1 MLFQITSGRGP
12 IECELAVGLY
22 LEWLL
27 RRYPQALVKEMRR
40 TAPIEAGGRML
51 TPYKSVL
58 VEIPSGSFPAA
69 GSVQWICPSPVR
81 KGHRRKNWFIKVSVM
96 PDASIPDMYSDSGLH
111 PAKLDKRVMRV
122 ETFRSPGK
130 GGQNVNKV
138 ETGVRITHVP
148 TGLVSTS
155 VTARTQ
161 AANKKLALERL
172 REKIAWHN
180 DEQKRCMET
189 TTWNTHNIL
198 QRGNAVAVFR
208 GLSFDPDNPV
218 NEEENSHDYSA
229 EKVMAHCREVRK
241 KLSFPLPKWL
251 LQIEETLLSVQDR
264 EREAPLRKEVAE
276 ALRASLIKN
285 HALYRELAK

>member
-27 RRYPQALVKEMRR
+27 RQNPQAVVKEMRHS
-40 TAPIEAGGRML
+40 APVEAGGKML
-51 TPYKSVL
+51 TPYKSIL
-58 VEIPSGSFPAA
+58 VEIPSGCLPVE

-81 KGHRRKNWFIKVSVM
+81 KGHRRKNWFIKVSAM
-96 PDASIPDMYSDSGLH
+96 SDASIPGVYSDSGLH
-111 PAKLDKRVMRV
+111 PAKPDKRTMRV

-148 TGLVSTS
+148 TGLVAAS

-172 REKIAWHN
+172 REMITRHN
-180 DEQKRCMET
+180 DERERIVET
-189 TTWNTHNIL
+189 TKWGTHNTL
-198 QRGNAVAVFR
+198 QRGDAVAVFS
-208 GLSFDPDNPV
+208 GISF
-218 NEEENSHDYSA
+218 NSL
-229 EKVMAHCREVRK
+229 K
-241 KLSFPLPKWL
+241 
-251 LQIEETLLSVQDR
+251 
-264 EREAPLRKEVAE
+264 
-276 ALRASLIKN
+276 
-285 HALYRELAK
+285 

>member
-1 MLFQITSGRGP
+1 MLFQISSGRGP

-27 RRYPQALVKEMRR
+27 RQNPQALVKEVRQG
-40 TAPIEAGGRML
+40 APIEADRKRL

-58 VEIPSGSFPAA
+58 VEIPSGYLPVA

-81 KGHRRKNWFIKVSVM
+81 KGHRRKNWFIKVSAM
-96 PDASIPDMYSDSGLH
+96 RHDESIHGAYSNLDVY
-111 PAKLDKRVMRV
+111 PAKCDKRVIRV
-122 ETFRSPGK
+122 ESFRSPGK

-138 ETGVRITHVP
+138 ETGIRITHVP
-148 TGLVSTS
+148 TGLVAMS

-180 DEQKRCMET
+180 DEQKRHMAAT
-189 TTWNTHNIL
+189 KWDTHNSL

-208 GLSFDPDNPV
+208 GLSFDPDAPI
-218 NEEENSHDYSA
+218 NEEDACPDVSHEEVMEAYSHS
-229 EKVMAHCREVRK
+229 K
-241 KLSFPLPKWL
+241 
-251 LQIEETLLSVQDR
+251 I
-264 EREAPLRKEVAE
+264 
-276 ALRASLIKN
+276 N
-285 HALYRELAK
+285 